1 MPRSR
6 RTAEDSATDSRKLAR
21 ELFGLFLLFWGL
33 FVLLSLVSHHQTD
46 PSLNHV
52 VSGSVTV
59 HNKAGLFGAFLSG
72 LLADIFGLAA
82 FVWPLFFIA
91 WGAGCITSLITLPWW
106 RWLGFILLA
115 TCLLSLGTAWN
126 LGFGDVR
133 GGGMLGRLLHAW
145 GTRLFSPAGASL
157 IWLFVLFI
165 SLELSFGIPWLELMR
180 KIWRFLHSATEAYRV
195 SPARLVE
202 RLREALPSVP
212 SLKGLPR
219 LPLPHLPLPGPRRS
233 SGEEMPDLIIELK
246 EEDKHDDT
254 PPATDMFG
262 RLPGQTDAPQQT
274 QNGPGFLFREGP
286 VARIE
291 YPEDP
296 SFLLDEDDEPPYV
309 SIKTRAEDPVS
320 LQEEAFPLPAA
331 RMPEHPVARQPE
343 PLPEHLPDPLETLEE
358 MDAFSAKKLLEK
370 QDDFSHIPSWGAT
383 DSTPQVNAP
392 HTETPR
398 PATPQI
404 REPQAPT
411 PVVAAP
417 VAPPAAPV
425 VAAPPPAASVI
436 STVPAASMT
445 SGTPRKIKP
454 KLPSLDL
461 LSPHA
466 PTPGAPPS
474 HEVLTAKGE
483 SLMACLADFNI
494 QCEMIRITPGPV
506 ISMFEILPPRGV
518 KVERILGLSNNLA
531 MALKAVAVRIQAP
544 VPGSNTVGV
553 EIPNET
559 RANVNFRELLQDQSF
574 NNADAPLTM
583 AIGQDIGGHPFM
595 ADLARMPHL
604 LVGGATGAGKS
615 VFLNSVLLSLL
626 YKCTPDEV
634 RLLLVD
640 PKRIE
645 LAVYADLPHLV
656 HPVVTETELA
666 KNALA
671 WAVHE
676 MDNRYLAM
684 KRLGVRN
691 ISGFNTKLAEYGD
704 TLPAALEDLHRLP
717 YLVII
722 VDELADLMMTAGKE
736 IEAHIVRLAQ
746 LARAAGIHL
755 IVATQ
760 RPSVDVVTGLI
771 KANFPCRISFQVA
784 SKHDARTILD
794 AIGAEHLLGR
804 GDMLFKH
811 SGGNLQRMHGAFVS
825 DEEVVAVVDYWK
837 KQMPPNYEVDF
848 TEWGNESDSP
858 VNMPAGS
865 DSNGEDELYGE
876 VVAFVLE
883 KGNVSISLIQRQF
896 RIGFNKAARFVEQME
911 RDGIISPGDRQ
922 NKARQVN
929 RGG

>member
-6 RTAEDSATDSRKLAR
+6 RTTEDSATDSRKLAR

-115 TCLLSLGTAWN
+115 ICLLSLGTAWN

-180 KIWRFLHSATEAYRV
+180 KIWRLLHSAAEAYRV
-195 SPARLVE
+195 SPARLAE
-202 RLREALPSVP
+202 RLREALPAVP
-212 SLKGLPR
+212 SLKSLPR

-233 SGEEMPDLIIELK
+233 PGEEMPDLIIDLR

-254 PPATDMFG
+254 PPAADMFG
-262 RLPGQTDAPQQT
+262 RLPGQADAPQQPVST
-274 QNGPGFLFREGP
+274 GFLFREGP
-286 VARIE
+286 VAERD

-296 SFLLDEDDEPPYV
+296 DFLLGEEDEPPYV
-309 SIKTRAEDPVS
+309 STSAQTKEFAHVPED
-320 LQEEAFPLPAA
+320 AFPQAA
-331 RMPEHPVARQPE
+331 PRMPERPAERQPD
-343 PLPEHLPDPLETLEE
+343 PLDAPLPDPLDTLEE
-358 MDAFSAKKLLEK
+358 IDAFSVKKLLKKE
-370 QDDFSHIPSWGAT
+370 DDFSHIPSWGAPDT
-383 DSTPQVNAP
+383 TPHPEAP
-392 HTETPR
+392 HVETPR
-398 PATPQI
+398 YETPLLKEAPA
-404 REPQAPT
+404 
-411 PVVAAP
+411 PVAAAP
-417 VAPPAAPV
+417 VASLAPVSATAHATPAISATPAAPV
-425 VAAPPPAASVI
+425 TPAASV
-436 STVPAASMT
+436 
-445 SGTPRKIKP
+445 TPRKVKP
-454 KLPSLDL
+454 KLPGLDL
-461 LSPHA
+461 LAPHK

-474 HEVLTAKGE
+474 REVLASKAE
-483 SLMACLADFNI
+483 RLMACLADFGVKG
-494 QCEMIRITPGPV
+494 EMACITPGPV
-506 ISMFEILPPRGV
+506 ISMFEIRLAPGV
-518 KVERILGLSNNLA
+518 KVERILQLSNNLA
-531 MALKAVAVRIQAP
+531 MALKAVSVRIQAP
-544 VPGSNTVGV
+544 VPGSDTVGV

-559 RANVNFRELLQDQSF
+559 RAIINFRELLQDQSF
-574 NNADAPLTM
+574 SRSDAPLTM
-583 AIGQDIGGHPFM
+583 GIGQDIGGHPFT

-676 MDNRYLAM
+676 MDNRYRAM
-684 KRLGVRN
+684 ARLEVRTIN
-691 ISGFNTKLAEYGD
+691 SFNAKLAGYGD
-704 TLPAALEDLHRLP
+704 ALPAKFEDLQRFP

-771 KANFPCRISFQVA
+771 KANFPCRIAFQVA

-794 AIGAEHLLGR
+794 AVGAEHLLGW
-804 GDMLFKH
+804 GDMLFKP
-811 SGGNLQRMHGAFVS
+811 SGGKLQRMHGAFVS
-825 DEEVVAVVDYWK
+825 DEDVVSVVDYWK
-837 KQMPPNYEVDF
+837 KQMPPTYEVDF
-848 TEWGNESDSP
+848 AEWGNETDTVTSA
-858 VNMPAGS
+858 PAGS

-911 RDGIISPGDRQ
+911 RDGIITPGDRQ